1 MDNNGRLGNLI
12 GYPAFECLAPHNT
25 SMATGE
31 EVAILANR
39 ERFVII
45 DRIGLN
51 LMQMPFV
58 SAAGSLPTGENM
70 IYAWWR
76 NTSVGLGLNTSG
88 AGREAAI
95 FRGK

>member
-1 MDNNGRLGNLI
+1 
-12 GYPAFECLAPHNT
+12 
-25 SMATGE
+25 MATTE

-51 LMQMPFV
+51 LQQMPFV
-58 SAAGSLPTGENM
+58 SAATGLPNGEEM
-70 IYAWWR
+70 VYAWWR

-88 AGREAAI
+88 AGREACI